1 MVHQFT
7 VVVNHLVYM
16 ISLGIITVI
25 NLGVKFEEAY
35 LLVYAYGLMAFCAVV
50 IVLMVV
56 RVVMEGKYGDGKVKE
71 EIDKII

>member
-1 MVHQFT
+1 
-7 VVVNHLVYM
+7 M

-25 NLGVKFEEAY
+25 NLEIKFEEFY
-35 LLVYAYGLMAFCAVV
+35 LLVYAYGLMAFCVVV

-56 RVVMEGKYGDGKVKE
+56 RVVLEVKYGDAKVRE